1 MLYYICSS
9 VTEVCMEKSLKKQVG
24 KNKVFYLLFLPIAIY
39 LILFSYYP
47 FFTGL
52 ALSFQENK
60 LIGKKGF
67 VGFENYV
74 SVLKD
79 PNFVVAIKNSLI
91 IGLWDFFLYFVL
103 SLVFALMLNEVRLK
117 KVRQGIQTLAY
128 VPYLFSWSVIGG
140 IWALLFDVRGVVN
153 QCLGWFGAS
162 PVFFLASPQFARPLI
177 IGMGIWRSIGYY
189 ALLYMVAI
197 SSIDTEIFEAARID
211 GAGRFSQIVHVI
223 LPQLVPTMK
232 TIIVLLAMGI
242 LTHFDEIYVMVN
254 PANRNQISSL
264 LLYVYETGILSF
276 KSGTASAGATL
287 VMIGTLVVTQVFRS
301 ATKFDT

>member
-1 MLYYICSS
+1 
-9 VTEVCMEKSLKKQVG
+9 MEKSLKKQVG

-211 GAGRFSQIVHVI
+211 GAGRFGQIIHVI

-276 KSGTASAGATL
+276 KTGTASAGATL
-287 VMIGTLVVTQVFRS
+287 VMIGTLFVTQVFRS
-301 ATKFDT
+301 VTKFDT

>member
-1 MLYYICSS
+1 M
-9 VTEVCMEKSLKKQVG
+9 EVCMEKSLKKQVG

-79 PNFVVAIKNSLI
+79 PNFIVAIKNSLV

-128 VPYLFSWSVIGG
+128 VPYLFSWAVIGG

-153 QCLGWFGAS
+153 HCLGWFGIS

-177 IGMGIWRSIGYY
+177 IGMGIWRSVGYY

-197 SSIDTEIFEAARID
+197 TSIDSEIFEAARID